1 MSMGP
6 RWQKSSYCMN
16 ASDCVEL
23 ARLRPDT
30 IGIRDSKQAADD
42 GPILAFSA
50 PVLESLIT
58 RIKRGA
64 LDNG

>member
-30 IGIRDSKQAADD
+30 IGIRDSKQVQAD
-42 GPILAFSA
+42 GPVLAFST
-50 PVLESLIT
+50 PGFESLIT
-58 RIKRGA
+58 RIKGGD
-64 LDNG
+64 LDHG